1 MNPQHLIKLL
11 DVARQKNMIDQDSEW
26 SNGSETYLREIRLE
40 LDEVQ
45 EELDSERNCYLEDEL
60 GDVFWDYLNLLL
72 ALEQE
77 GKISLSRV
85 FERALVKYSKRI
97 DGIQQGSSWSEVKRQ
112 QKQRLAEEQAVEN
125 NKAELL

>member
-1 MNPQHLIKLL
+1 MNSQHLIKLL

-45 EELDSERNCYLEDEL
+45 EELDSDRNCYLEDEL

-85 FERALVKYSKRI
+85 FERALVKYSERI

-112 QKQRLAEEQAVEN
+112 QKQRLAEEQAVEK

>member
-1 MNPQHLIKLL
+1 MNPKHLNKLL
-11 DVARQKNMIDQDSEW
+11 DVVRQKNLIDQDSEW
-26 SNGSETYLREIRLE
+26 SNGSETYFREIRLE

-45 EELDSERNCYLEDEL
+45 EELDSDRNCYLEDEL

-85 FERALVKYSKRI
+85 FERSLAKYSERI
-97 DGIQQGSSWSEVKRQ
+97 EGIQQGVSWSEVKQ
-112 QKQRLAEEQAVEN
+112 KQKQRLAEEQAIEDH
-125 NKAELL
+125 KAELI

>member
-1 MNPQHLIKLL
+1 MNSQHLIKLL

-45 EELDSERNCYLEDEL
+45 EELDSDRNCYLEDEL

-85 FERALVKYSKRI
+85 FERALVKYSERI
-97 DGIQQGSSWSEVKRQ
+97 DGIQQGSFWSEVKRQ
-112 QKQRLAEEQAVEN
+112 QKQRLAEEQAVEK